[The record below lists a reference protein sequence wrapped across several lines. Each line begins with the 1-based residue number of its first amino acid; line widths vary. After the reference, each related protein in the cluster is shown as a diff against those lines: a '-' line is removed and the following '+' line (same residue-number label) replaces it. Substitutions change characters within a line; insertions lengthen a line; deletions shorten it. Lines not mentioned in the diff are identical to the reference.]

1 LFLVFTLR
9 ALFRTAFIT
18 FYQSKPH
25 MRYLALKLFML
36 LSVCVLTACQQMS
49 PFVSDSAV
57 AADEQTSNERQVSGL
72 TKPGAKSM
80 AAVAKPAAAAQ
91 NANEDFVLAPKR
103 LKVAQALKGTAG
115 YVAGLSEANIIVN
128 VAVEVDYELY
138 QQFNYSEQAVRTY
151 VADLFSAVSAVYRR
165 DANITIKPSFVRVWT
180 TPADPWT
187 KFTTLDAL
195 YELQA
200 YYNTYGTT
208 IQRSAVAL
216 LSGKQQMSGGI
227 AYVDGVCASQ
237 GAYDT
242 LVVGTLDGVINNTP
256 GPNTWDV
263 VALAHELGHILGSN
277 HSHCTA
283 RADGGGSYD
292 KCWGTET
299 SSSACYAGPNIFT
312 NGTIMSYCNQG
323 PTGMNAVNPLSFVN
337 DAQDFTIKNIIR
349 TNTEQWTIA
358 NRPAGT
364 PGGNGCLA
372 IETPTVPG
380 YLPGI
385 LHLLSE

>member
-1 LFLVFTLR
+1 
-9 ALFRTAFIT
+9 
-18 FYQSKPH
+18 
-25 MRYLALKLFML
+25 MRNLATKLFMI
-36 LSVCVLTACQQMS
+36 LSACVLAACQQMS

-57 AADEQTSNERQVSGL
+57 AADEHSHFANEHQVSGL
-72 TKPGAKSM
+72 TKPGAKST
-80 AAVAKPAAAAQ
+80 AAVGRPSGATSAQ
-91 NANEDFVLAPKR
+91 NSSEDFILAPKR
-103 LKVAQALKGTAG
+103 PKVAQAIKGTSG
-115 YVAGLSEANIIVN
+115 YVAGLATANIIVD
-128 VAVEVDYELY
+128 VVVEADYELY
-138 QQFNYSEQAVRTY
+138 QQFNYDETAVRTY
-151 VADLFSAVSAVYRR
+151 ITNLFSAVSSVYRR
-165 DANITIKPSFVRVWT
+165 DANITIKPTFVRVWT

-227 AYVDGVCASQ
+227 AYVDGVCASA
-237 GAYDT
+237 GSYDT

-263 VALAHELGHILGSN
+263 VALAHELGHILGSY

-283 RADGGGSYD
+283 RADGGGPYD

-299 SSSACYAGPNIFT
+299 SSTACYAGPNIYT

-337 DAQDFTIKNIIR
+337 DAQDFTVKNIIR
-349 TNTEQWTIA
+349 SNTEQWTIA
-358 NRPAGT
+358 NRPPGT

-372 IETPTVPG
+372 IDTPAIPG